1 MTKYYCDICG
11 KEMIRADMNVAVY
24 HAPCVVERVVDKYD
38 CCRDCLC
45 EVLNYIDERQKCFG
59 TYKTNPAL
67 NKKG

>member
-11 KEMIRADMNVAVY
+11 KEMTSADMNVAVY
-24 HAPCVVERVVDKYD
+24 HAPCAVERVVDKYD

-59 TYKTNPAL
+59 TYKTNTAL

>member
-11 KEMIRADMNVAVY
+11 KEMTSADMNVAVY
-24 HAPCVVERVVDKYD
+24 HAPGAVERVVDKYD

-45 EVLNYIDERQKCFG
+45 EVLNYIVERQKCFG
-59 TYKTNPAL
+59 TYKTNTAL

>member
-11 KEMIRADMNVAVY
+11 KEMTRADMNVAVY
-24 HAPCVVERVVDKYD
+24 HAVGVVDKYD

-45 EVLNYIDERQKCFG
+45 EVRNYIDERQKCFG
-59 TYKTNPAL
+59 TYRTNPAL